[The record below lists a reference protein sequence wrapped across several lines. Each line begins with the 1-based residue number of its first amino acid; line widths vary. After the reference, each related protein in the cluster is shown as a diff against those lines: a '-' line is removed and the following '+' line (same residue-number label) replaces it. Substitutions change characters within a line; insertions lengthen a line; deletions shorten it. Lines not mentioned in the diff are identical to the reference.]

1 MYQQISDLAQAFAI
15 VGMIFFVM
23 VISMT
28 VVALL
33 LAIRKI
39 VSWRKL
45 DSRSNEVDDST
56 VDDTEANERDL
67 KAILKSIDK
76 YSR

>member
-45 DSRSNEVDDST
+45 DSRSNEVDD
-56 VDDTEANERDL
+56 TEANERDL